1 MMKEEEEEEES
12 FGSSSMSSGLQR
24 FVRFADDEFGIHY
37 ISKLLALWK

>member
-1 MMKEEEEEEES
+1 MKEEEEEEES

-24 FVRFADDEFGIHY
+24 FVRFADDEFGIH